1 MKNKI
6 KNCKVE
12 LVSEN
17 EEELKNWINQIKNTF
32 EGFFNTNIR
41 TCFFE
46 SENIKDYRTTVLF
59 VAEGTKESIY
69 KKMNSI
75 KSNPII
81 FLKS

>member
-46 SENIKDYRTTVLF
+46 SENI
-59 VAEGTKESIY
+59 AQ
-69 KKMNSI
+69 
-75 KSNPII
+75 
-81 FLKS
+81 